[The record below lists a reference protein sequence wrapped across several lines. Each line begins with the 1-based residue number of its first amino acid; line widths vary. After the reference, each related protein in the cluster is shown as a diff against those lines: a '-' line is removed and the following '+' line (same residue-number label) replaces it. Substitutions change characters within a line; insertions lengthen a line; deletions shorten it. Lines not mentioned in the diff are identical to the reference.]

1 MADSKTKTQKLAY
14 TRKISTESKKYAD
27 NDGGMPKRQGASS
40 KVSLLPKTGIMWAWV
55 FDYKF

>member
-40 KVSLLPKTGIMWAWV
+40 KVSLLPKTGIM
-55 FDYKF
+55 